1 MPLPV
6 QNLRQ
11 ILAVLGDIILVLYQ
25 EIIHLLIQMACLIS
39 QLRQMFQRFL
49 NKAETVYV
57 ILNPH
62 VEGSG
67 NSAFFNISVNIETL
81 FVGSSLGKLVNKLR
95 ISVESEYNRLV
106 LCKDLIELVI
116 CQSVRMVDV
125 RFHLHQV
132 YHVDKSY
139 LYVRQ
144 AVSENCCCGKGL
156 QCRSVAAAGHN
167 KVRLSSL
174 IAACPVPYAYSLS
187 AVNHRLIHSQP
198 LHARMF

>member
-1 MPLPV
+1 MPIPV

-25 EIIHLLIQMACLIS
+25 EIIHLLIQMTCLIS

-81 FVGSSLGKLVNKLR
+81 FVGSPKLVLLN
-95 ISVESEYNRLV
+95 
-106 LCKDLIELVI
+106 LILPMALIKIMVI
-116 CQSVRMVDV
+116 IFAS
-125 RFHLHQV
+125 
-132 YHVDKSY
+132 
-139 LYVRQ
+139 
-144 AVSENCCCGKGL
+144 
-156 QCRSVAAAGHN
+156 
-167 KVRLSSL
+167 
-174 IAACPVPYAYSLS
+174 I
-187 AVNHRLIHSQP
+187 
-198 LHARMF
+198 